1 MTQDNAPIPQLG
13 VRNTRQRAA
22 VVSVLRQMDNFESA
36 KGIYQALLQQGYKV
50 GLTTVYRTLQSLADI
65 HEVDTLN
72 MSNGETLYR
81 HCKQGS
87 HHHHLVCTE
96 CGNTQE
102 IEGGPVESWAQEV
115 ATQFGYSL
123 TSHDAEVYGQCP
135 ECHDAKS
142 TVS

>member
-13 VRNTRQRAA
+13 VRKTRQRAA

-36 KGIYQALLQQGYKV
+36 KGIYQVLLKEGYKV

-65 HEVDTLN
+65 HEVDTLT

-81 HCKQGS
+81 HCSQDG

-96 CGNTQE
+96 CGKTQE
-102 IEGGPVESWAQEV
+102 IEGGPVETWAQDV
-115 ATQFGYSL
+115 ATSFGYSL

-135 ECHDAKS
+135 ECQEKMA
-142 TVS
+142 